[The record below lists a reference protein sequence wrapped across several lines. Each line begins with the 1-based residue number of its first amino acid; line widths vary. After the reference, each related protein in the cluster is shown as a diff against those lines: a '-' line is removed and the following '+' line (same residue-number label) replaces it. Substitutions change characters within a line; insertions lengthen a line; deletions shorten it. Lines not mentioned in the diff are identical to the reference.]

1 MLLPRAIL
9 LEDSNVHATRLTNH
23 LQGRGWITLWAQGV
37 EAAARSFGG
46 QYAELFLMDARADGT
61 DLRASLERVRC
72 IWPGAKIALMIEG
85 SIDAGALRARRGVDF
100 ILRRPIDLAEVDGML
115 QQARA
120 SSQATQG
127 WASVLVVEDSATVR
141 RIVDQA
147 ARMVGLGP
155 VVVGSMEEAL
165 QKLSTTRFDCIVT
178 DIFMPGMGGIAG
190 IPQIRKRAPG
200 TAIVAMSS
208 GCGDTMGFEEAL
220 RAAASI
226 GADRCLPKPFTPQQL
241 ADAVRSAIAALTAKK
256 AAA

>member
-9 LEDSNVHATRLTNH
+9 LEESNVQATRLTNH
-23 LQGRGWITLWAQGV
+23 LQGKGWITLWAQGV

-46 QYAELFLMDARADGT
+46 QYAELLLMDARADKT
-61 DLRASLERVRC
+61 DLKAAMERVRS
-72 IWPGAKIALMIEG
+72 IWPGAKVALMIEG
-85 SIDAGALRARRGVDF
+85 SVDAGALRARRGVDF
-100 ILRRPIDLAEVDGML
+100 ILRRPLDWAELDGVL
-115 QQARA
+115 VQARTG
-120 SSQATQG
+120 SQSTQG
-127 WASVLVVEDSATVR
+127 WASVLVVEDSATIR

-165 QKLSTTRFDCIVT
+165 EKLAATRFDCVVT

-200 TAIVAMSS
+200 AAIVAMSS

-241 ADAVRSAIAALTAKK
+241 ADAVRSAIAALSVRK
-256 AAA
+256 AA

>member
-9 LEDSNVHATRLTNH
+9 LEDSNVQATRLANYM
-23 LQGRGWITLWAQGV
+23 QGKGWISLWAQGV
-37 EAAARSFGG
+37 EAAVRAFGG
-46 QYAELFLMDARADGT
+46 QYAELLLMDARTDAADLKT
-61 DLRASLERVRC
+61 ALERVRS
-72 IWPGAKIALMIEG
+72 IWPGARVALMIDG
-85 SIDAGALRARRGVDF
+85 SVDAGALRARRGVDF
-100 ILRRPIDLAEVDGML
+100 ILRRPIDSNEVDKVL

-120 SSQATQG
+120 TSQASQG
-127 WASVLVVEDSATVR
+127 WASVLVVDDSATIR

-165 QKLSTTRFDCIVT
+165 EKLSATRFDCIVT

-190 IPQIRKRAPG
+190 IPQIRRRAPG

-241 ADAVRSAIAALTAKK
+241 ADAVRSAIAMLGVRQ
-256 AAA
+256 AA